1 MYLDVQTFTVNM
13 FIFVHATIKRS
24 VLLNRSLL
32 QIDMIGILSGLLRRG
47 QGEHPIAF
55 HIYKINVINNGKIL
69 NFDYYV
75 L

>member
-32 QIDMIGILSGLLRRG
+32 QIDMIGISSGLLRRG
-47 QGEHPIAF
+47 QGEHSIAF